1 MTKEQ
6 FINAHPNIK
15 INNTMFLN
23 EDGFRDFTEEELI
36 NLCSISFDNASK
48 LFMYIYMYDYEK
60 YYKKMLITIAKTVPL
75 FFDISN
81 INDINENSFDDKRF
95 DYNVIFNEYE
105 ILFNKGLI
113 KNIDIDYKDI
123 KDINFIN
130 AFLQMKKDYI
140 QTGKLN
146 DKVISTLN
154 DYLKSNILKENS
166 NLENIDS
173 KINEIIG
180 YLLSGDINLID
191 IIKYDYSSYKRILV
205 EGKYK
210 DKLNNFDN
218 NSLEV
223 LLDIKPKQV
232 KNLINIVQN
241 NFEDFKHY
249 NYDRQMR
256 FAINLIAVLGYQNS
270 EKLINMLNKDENK
283 FRKVFSS
290 LYLIDLQKIHLN
302 SGKIVYDE
310 QFINFFFSPNGLL
323 KSILNND
330 YEISQNVDVIYAGF
344 SEYEKRFKTQHIYNK
359 IDFYKDLLKNGILRP
374 LDPDLAPLEGSI
386 INECVDNKK
395 FQSFTNDNSIIQN
408 ISEEYRKVRHNY
420 QKTIPYVSGTKDGYY
435 YETLSCDDPNLFV
448 MGSKTNCCF
457 KIGGEADSFVRYCA
471 ENVNGR
477 VLVIKDS
484 KENVCAMIPF
494 VRNGN
499 VLLCNS
505 IESTSV
511 KNIDYMR
518 NIFDVAKTAF
528 EKMINISSLNESKE
542 ESISLVLM
550 GNYKNQIERI
560 GGYEMM
566 PRDLISYENL
576 RPLDE
581 TPDMYA
587 NLGGYDYANYIITKK
602 DDTSLY
608 TTSSFEATVR
618 YLDPRMKTKEIEKEY
633 ITKED
638 ITNINKIYYEKTLGI
653 LDLSHALKII
663 YNKDFFILIN
673 DDYSIISCIVGSD
686 PRAINEY
693 NEYLSLEKEYASYFD
708 KDGHVKEQA
717 YYR

>member
-6 FINAHPNIK
+6 FINVHPNIK

-60 YYKKMLITIAKTVPL
+60 YYKKMLITISKTLPL

-105 ILFNKGLI
+105 ILFSKGLI

-180 YLLSGDINLID
+180 YLISGDINLID

-241 NFEDFKHY
+241 SFEDFKHY

-256 FAINLIAVLGYQNS
+256 FAINLIAVLDYQNS

-395 FQSFTNDNSIIQN
+395 FQSFTNDTSIIQN
-408 ISEEYRKVRHNY
+408 VSEEYRKMRHNY

-505 IESTSV
+505 IESISV

-528 EKMINISSLNESKE
+528 EKMINISSLNENKE

-566 PRDLISYENL
+566 PMGLINYENL
-576 RPLDE
+576 RPLNE
-581 TPDMYA
+581 TPDMYV
-587 NLGGYDYANYIITKK
+587 NMGGYDYANYIITKK
-602 DDTSLY
+602 DDASLY

-618 YLDPRMKTKEIEKEY
+618 YLDPRMETKEIEKEY
-633 ITKED
+633 ITEED

>member
-15 INNTMFLN
+15 KNNTMFLN

-60 YYKKMLITIAKTVPL
+60 YYKKMLITISKTLPL

-123 KDINFIN
+123 KDIKFIN

-146 DKVISTLN
+146 EKVISTLN

-330 YEISQNVDVIYAGF
+330 YEISQNIDAIYAGF

-359 IDFYKDLLKNGILRP
+359 IDFYKDLLK
-374 LDPDLAPLEGSI
+374 
-386 INECVDNKK
+386 KK
-395 FQSFTNDNSIIQN
+395 
-408 ISEEYRKVRHNY
+408 
-420 QKTIPYVSGTKDGYY
+420 
-435 YETLSCDDPNLFV
+435 
-448 MGSKTNCCF
+448 
-457 KIGGEADSFVRYCA
+457 
-471 ENVNGR
+471 
-477 VLVIKDS
+477 
-484 KENVCAMIPF
+484 
-494 VRNGN
+494 
-499 VLLCNS
+499 
-505 IESTSV
+505 
-511 KNIDYMR
+511 
-518 NIFDVAKTAF
+518 
-528 EKMINISSLNESKE
+528 
-542 ESISLVLM
+542 
-550 GNYKNQIERI
+550 
-560 GGYEMM
+560 
-566 PRDLISYENL
+566 
-576 RPLDE
+576 
-581 TPDMYA
+581 
-587 NLGGYDYANYIITKK
+587 
-602 DDTSLY
+602 
-608 TTSSFEATVR
+608 
-618 YLDPRMKTKEIEKEY
+618 
-633 ITKED
+633 
-638 ITNINKIYYEKTLGI
+638 
-653 LDLSHALKII
+653 
-663 YNKDFFILIN
+663 LIN
-673 DDYSIISCIVGSD
+673 CSS
-686 PRAINEY
+686 
-693 NEYLSLEKEYASYFD
+693 
-708 KDGHVKEQA
+708 
-717 YYR
+717 